1 MHHAQYITA
10 KEDITM
16 KCNECQM
23 ENIEGALFCEECGAQ
38 LEAAGEMKES
48 AVETAAAGT
57 ALVFTSPDGNTLEIP
72 AKDEVVI
79 GREDPISEVFPDVDL
94 TNLGGME
101 QGVSRKHA
109 VIHRVGTGC
118 TVEDMG
124 STNGTY
130 VNKKR
135 IRPHVPQAIKPGD
148 EVRFGKLALSL
159 KAA

>member
-1 MHHAQYITA
+1 
-10 KEDITM
+10 M
-16 KCNECQM
+16 KCTQCQM
-23 ENIEGALFCEECGAQ
+23 ENIDGALFCEECGAQ
-38 LEAAGEMKES
+38 LEAAS
-48 AVETAAAGT
+48 AVMDNAVENTGAGT
-57 ALVFTSPDGNTLEIP
+57 ALVFTSPDGSKLEIP

-94 TNLGGME
+94 TGLGGME
-101 QGVSRKHA
+101 HGVSRKHA
-109 VIHRVGTGC
+109 VIHRAGTGY

-135 IRPHVPQAIKPGD
+135 IQPHVPQAVKPGD

-159 KAA
+159 RAA

>member
-1 MHHAQYITA
+1 
-10 KEDITM
+10 M
-16 KCNECQM
+16 KCKECQM

-38 LEAAGEMKES
+38 LEAAGEMKDS
-48 AVETAAAGT
+48 ASGPAAAGT
-57 ALVFTSPDGNTLEIP
+57 VLVLTSPDGSRVDIP

-94 TNLGGME
+94 TGLGGME

-109 VIHRVGTGC
+109 VIHRAAAGC

-135 IRPHVPQAIKPGD
+135 IQPHVPQAIKPGD
-148 EVRFGKLALSL
+148 EVRFGKLALSV